1 MRSASMS
8 PSGAGLILRDGK
20 ADGHMVCFISKDL
33 LEYFTMSTT
42 SKKVDSVSDIP

>member
-1 MRSASMS
+1 MS
-8 PSGAGLILRDGK
+8 PSGDGIILRDGK
-20 ADGHMVCFISKDL
+20 DDGHMVYFISRDL